1 MNLKA
6 VFDSIIVKEIET
18 DESQYGNIII
28 PDNGKQKHIVAEVLD
43 VGPGKRS
50 LLSGDFIETSIKKGD
65 VVLLPSIGITS
76 ITNEGEDYIA
86 CDEGKVLAIIQNN
99 ND

>member
-28 PDNGKQKHIVAEVLD
+28 PDQGKQKHIVGEVLD
-43 VGPGKRS
+43 VGPGRRS
-50 LLSGDFIETSIKKGD
+50 ILSGDFIETSIKKGD
-65 VVLLPSIGITS
+65 MVLLPSVGITNIS
-76 ITNEGEDYIA
+76 NEGEEYIA
-86 CDEGKVLAIIQNN
+86 CDEGKVLAIIKNEN
-99 ND
+99 K